1 MKGADA
7 SLENERAPAGRGPS
21 LSLSSLLSVWQDAS
35 LFPAL
40 GHPQLAL
47 YSFRVPLEQSLQS
60 LGGAE
65 SICAHVKDALTLPH
79 LLWL

>member
-40 GHPQLAL
+40 GHPRLAL
-47 YSFRVPLEQSLQS
+47 YSFRVGEQSLQS
-60 LGGAE
+60 LEGAE
-65 SICAHVKDALTLPH
+65 SICAHVEDALTLPH

>member
-21 LSLSSLLSVWQDAS
+21 LPLSSLLSIWQEAS
-35 LFPAL
+35 LCSSIGASSICPLQFQGAPGAEPAEL
-40 GHPQLAL
+40 
-47 YSFRVPLEQSLQS
+47 R
-60 LGGAE
+60 GAE